1 MELHELTTGMRYHL
15 SLESLQDEEK
25 MMYREISES
34 DYSISNDNVF
44 HPMSM
49 WDISEN
55 IVGFTVPLNLT

>member
-1 MELHELTTGMRYHL
+1 
-15 SLESLQDEEK
+15 
-25 MMYREISES
+25 MYREISES